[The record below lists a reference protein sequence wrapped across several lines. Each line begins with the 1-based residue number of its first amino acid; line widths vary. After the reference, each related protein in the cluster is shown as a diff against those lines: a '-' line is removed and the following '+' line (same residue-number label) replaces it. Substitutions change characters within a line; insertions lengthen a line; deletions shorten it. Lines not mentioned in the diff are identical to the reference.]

1 MATLSE
7 HDIELIARDPLGGSL
22 DHLMKSLQDAEQSCS
37 SKSDP
42 HDDANNFEQDRQDI
56 ISRLLTTL
64 MGTKVAFRLLS
75 KTSGRDVASDLALLF
90 SRIRKGD
97 FTYSYY
103 RPLVRLVLRKA
114 SDSEIWS
121 AVLDLI
127 TTLTRVTPPESVP
140 ATFDS
145 TPITHSSA
153 SQQGVEQT
161 RELVERKV
169 FEEIRLCTYRDVEGF
184 FEKYFEGKDW
194 TRRALGVYEA
204 TKDRHVDGA
213 WTDLPDPPVQAE
225 VLDWWFRFQ
234 DDFLSGERR
243 RYYSTTNPNDL
254 IGAEAQR
261 QIDLFVKRK
270 NGQPDAAHDWRD
282 VERKPI
288 HPVEEVMTSTPA
300 LTAAFEDESNFIA
313 YCCQVHSH
321 TYTCL
326 KYSLKGVVEQGA
338 DPQKRT
344 ACRFKAPW
352 KIVDETGFTE
362 EGLLQIRRNHPLVNR
377 YNKSLAVGLRHNH
390 DVSMILTKTKGL
402 AMVYYITN
410 YATKLDTPMWKRIAL
425 ASEVARQ
432 LREAGGPSSRAPD
445 PALRDDRQQAVLNES
460 RQFLMRAANRIFSER
475 QLSAVEVCY
484 HRIGTQIPSMDLFP
498 KREIGLRRLP
508 FDKKGGK

>member
-213 WTDLPDPPVQAE
+213 WTDLPDPPVQAI
-225 VLDWWFRFQ
+225 VTSTRLSFRIVAKQ
-234 DDFLSGERR
+234 
-243 RYYSTTNPNDL
+243 PND
-254 IGAEAQR
+254 
-261 QIDLFVKRK
+261 
-270 NGQPDAAHDWRD
+270 
-282 VERKPI
+282 
-288 HPVEEVMTSTPA
+288 PV
-300 LTAAFEDESNFIA
+300 
-313 YCCQVHSH
+313 Q
-321 TYTCL
+321 
-326 KYSLKGVVEQGA
+326 
-338 DPQKRT
+338 
-344 ACRFKAPW
+344 
-352 KIVDETGFTE
+352 
-362 EGLLQIRRNHPLVNR
+362 
-377 YNKSLAVGLRHNH
+377 
-390 DVSMILTKTKGL
+390 
-402 AMVYYITN
+402 
-410 YATKLDTPMWKRIAL
+410 
-425 ASEVARQ
+425 AS
-432 LREAGGPSSRAPD
+432 
-445 PALRDDRQQAVLNES
+445 
-460 RQFLMRAANRIFSER
+460 ANI
-475 QLSAVEVCY
+475 
-484 HRIGTQIPSMDLFP
+484 
-498 KREIGLRRLP
+498 
-508 FDKKGGK
+508 